1 MGKTKMS
8 TGNIQPSNMA
18 LQQNKLKLKA
28 ANKGRDLLKRKAD
41 ALKVKF
47 REITKNLIKAKKDLG
62 YKYSQALITL
72 AKANYATGEVGRM
85 VDENVKGKADVKLSV
100 RAKALA
106 GVTIPQFTIRNVDD
120 EKYDNQMLGIT
131 GGGQTLAIA

>member
-1 MGKTKMS
+1 L
-8 TGNIQPSNMA
+8 IYYYRA

-62 YKYSQALITL
+62 NKFNQALITL
-72 AKANYATGEVGRM
+72 AKANYATGEV
-85 VDENVKGKADVKLSV
+85 K
-100 RAKALA
+100 
-106 GVTIPQFTIRNVDD
+106 
-120 EKYDNQMLGIT
+120 
-131 GGGQTLAIA
+131 

>member
-1 MGKTKMS
+1 M
-8 TGNIQPSNMA
+8 IYYYRA

-62 YKYSQALITL
+62 NKFNQALITL
-72 AKANYATGEVGRM
+72 AKANYATGEV
-85 VDENVKGKADVKLSV
+85 K
-100 RAKALA
+100 
-106 GVTIPQFTIRNVDD
+106 
-120 EKYDNQMLGIT
+120 
-131 GGGQTLAIA
+131 